1 MKLRQKLAAVMA
13 AAMVVTAVPVI
24 TTATTTNTISI
35 SSISMVKDGAIGFTL
50 TENKTN
56 NVTTSTTYSTANSM
70 LTLDLESKGDYSLGE
85 AGQTFFVK
93 IDNAKFS
100 KEAYHAH
107 ENGGSVE
114 VDTKG
119 NVIVSATETAPV
131 VPTYTNGNMTV
142 TVISDSELKVTVK
155 EIVKSGDVFNVPVFA
170 IAKSGEV
177 KLTVDGTDS
186 FVTSGTH
193 VLGTTSDK
201 MLTAAAAD
209 PSKISIEGGT
219 LGKIVISEATKGA
232 FAGVAASDKKIEL
245 TLPTSSDLEFAAA
258 SSTSVKV
265 TPARGYNTNAF
276 DGYKVS
282 VEGQKLTIDLKD
294 CSFAQSATGQ
304 IEITGVQVVPEG
316 KTAAKGEVVVT
327 VKNPN
332 MDATKLTVAKIVD
345 EEVALTCEKAAEI
358 IGGKENA
365 SVTFKLTE
373 TTKDTINKG
382 RKADFTI
389 ENGFIAVRTKTDN
402 TYATAL
408 DTFKALVT
416 TGDIELPEE
425 VKVEDIVSVDANVE
439 GQITGFTVVF
449 DHIDSTKASEL
460 EFKLPVQADINT
472 TGDVKVKVEGRALN
486 DAKEVVIAT
495 VKAPYEVAVEAVELK
510 VGLNGQVGGKV
521 TITETAPAM
530 LEKGQVKISM
540 DQYAGIS
547 FKKGQDLSV
556 KAENVKIKDVKVT
569 ADEITFQVERTSD
582 EAGKVTIE
590 NIEFNVD
597 RTAPEGSFDLEIS
610 GDAISKNTY
619 IKAGLEALTI
629 ENFVT
634 IGTKNTEDIATG
646 SNGLKKGTA
655 SFVIGSKKYTVNGVE
670 KTMDGAPYLANG
682 RTMIPVRYVSEAF
695 GIAGNNIAFEKGVI
709 TLFAG
714 NRIVQLTNGS
724 NIALVNG
731 VKFPMEQAVVIKE
744 GRTYIPVGEVGRI
757 LGVNVNWNNETKTA
771 TFTN

>member
-24 TTATTTNTISI
+24 TTATTTNSISI
-35 SSISMVKDGAIGFTL
+35 SSVSMVKDGAIGFTL

-70 LTLDLESKGDYSLGE
+70 LSLDLESKGDYSLGQD
-85 AGQTFFVK
+85 GQTFFVK
-93 IDNAKFS
+93 IENAKFS
-100 KEAYHAH
+100 KQAYHAH
-107 ENGGSVE
+107 QNGGSIE

-119 NVIVSATETAPV
+119 NVIVSPSETKPV
-131 VPTYTNGNMTV
+131 EPTYKSGNMTV
-142 TVISDSELKVTVK
+142 TAISDSELKVTVTGD
-155 EIVKSGDVFNVPVFA
+155 VKSGDVLNVPVFA

-186 FVTSGTH
+186 FVTSGSH

-201 MLTAAAAD
+201 MLTATAAD
-209 PSKISIEGGT
+209 SSKISVEGGT
-219 LGKIVISEATKGA
+219 LGKIVVSEATKGA
-232 FAGVAASDKKIEL
+232 FAGAAAADKTIEL

-258 SSTSVKV
+258 STTSVKV
-265 TPARGYNTNAF
+265 TPARGYNANAF

-282 VEGQKLTIDLKD
+282 VDGQKLTIDLKD

-345 EEVALTCEKAAEI
+345 EEVSLTCEKAAEL

-389 ENGFIAVRTKTDN
+389 ENGFIAVRTKTND

-408 DTFKALVT
+408 ETFKSLIKS
-416 TGDIELPEE
+416 GDIELPKEIKE
-425 VKVEDIVSVDANVE
+425 EDIVSVEANVE

-486 DAKEVVIAT
+486 AAKEIVIAT
-495 VKAPYEVAVEAVELK
+495 VKAPYEITAEAVALK
-510 VGLNGQVGGKV
+510 VGLNGQAGGKL

-530 LEKGQVKISM
+530 LEKGQVKIAM

-556 KAENVKIKDVKVT
+556 KAENLKIKDVKVT

-634 IGTKNTEDIATG
+634 IGTKNTEDITTG
-646 SNGLKKGTA
+646 SNGLKKGSA
-655 SFVIGSKKYTVNGVE
+655 SFAIGSTKYTVNGVE

-695 GIAGNNIAFEKGVI
+695 GIDGHNIAFEKGVV

-731 VKFPMEQAVVIKE
+731 VKFPMEQAVAIKE

>member
-70 LTLDLESKGDYSLGE
+70 LTLDLESKGDYSLGQ

-155 EIVKSGDVFNVPVFA
+155 ETVKSGDVFNVPVFA

-193 VLGTTSDK
+193 ILGTTSDK
-201 MLTAAAAD
+201 MLTATAVD
-209 PSKISIEGGT
+209 PSKISVEGGT

-232 FAGVAASDKKIEL
+232 FAGVAAADKKIEL
-245 TLPTSSDLEFAAA
+245 TLPTSSDLEFATA
-258 SSTSVKV
+258 STSSVKV

-276 DGYKVS
+276 DGYTVT
-282 VEGQKLTIDLKD
+282 VEGQKLTIDLSA

-304 IEITGVQVVPEG
+304 IEISGVQVVPEG

-332 MDATKLTVAKIVD
+332 MDTTKLTVAEIVD
-345 EEVALTCEKAAEI
+345 EEVSLKCEKPAEI
-358 IGGKENA
+358 IGGKENG
-365 SVTFKLTE
+365 SVKFELAE
-373 TTKDTINKG
+373 TTKETINKG

-389 ENGFIAVRTKTDN
+389 ENGFIAVRKKTND

-425 VKVEDIVSVDANVE
+425 VKVEDIVSVDANAE

-449 DHIDSTKASEL
+449 DHIDSTKASKL

-495 VKAPYEVAVEAVELK
+495 VKAPYEIAVEAVELK

-540 DQYAGIS
+540 EQYAGIS

-597 RTAPEGSFDLEIS
+597 RTAPEGSFDLSIS

-695 GIAGNNIAFEKGVI
+695 GIDGNNIAFDKGVV

>member
-24 TTATTTNTISI
+24 TTATTTNSISI
-35 SSISMVKDGAIGFTL
+35 SSVSMVKDGAIGFTL

-70 LTLDLESKGDYSLGE
+70 LSLDLESKGDYSLGQD
-85 AGQTFFVK
+85 GQTFFVK
-93 IDNAKFS
+93 IENAKFS

-107 ENGGSVE
+107 QNGGSVN
-114 VDTKG
+114 VDSKG
-119 NVIVSATETAPV
+119 NVIVSPSETKPV
-131 VPTYTNGNMTV
+131 EPTYKSGNMTV
-142 TVISDSELKVTVK
+142 TAISDSELKVTVTGN
-155 EIVKSGDVFNVPVFA
+155 VKSGDVLNVPVFA

-186 FVTSGTH
+186 FVTSGSH

-201 MLTAAAAD
+201 MLTATAAEL
-209 PSKISIEGGT
+209 SKISVEGGT
-219 LGKIVISEATKGA
+219 LGKIVVSEATKGA
-232 FAGVAASDKKIEL
+232 FAGAAAADKTIEL
-245 TLPTSSDLEFAAA
+245 TLPTSSELEFAAA
-258 SSTSVKV
+258 STTSVKV
-265 TPARGYNTNAF
+265 TPARGYNANAF

-282 VEGQKLTIDLKD
+282 VDGQKLTIDLKD

-345 EEVALTCEKAAEI
+345 EEVSLTCEKAAEL

-389 ENGFIAVRTKTDN
+389 ENGFIAVRTKTND

-408 DTFKALVT
+408 ETFKSLIKS
-416 TGDIELPEE
+416 GDIELPKEIKE
-425 VKVEDIVSVDANVE
+425 EDIVSVEANVE

-486 DAKEVVIAT
+486 AAKEIVIAT
-495 VKAPYEVAVEAVELK
+495 VKAPYEITAEAVDLK
-510 VGLNGQVGGKV
+510 VGLNGQAGGKL

-530 LEKGQVKISM
+530 LEKGQVKIAM

-556 KAENVKIKDVKVT
+556 KAENLKIKDVKVT

-619 IKAGLEALTI
+619 IKAGLETLTI

-646 SNGLKKGTA
+646 SNGLKKGNA
-655 SFVIGSKKYTVNGVE
+655 SFAIGSTKYTVNGVE

-695 GIAGNNIAFEKGVI
+695 GIDGHNIAFEKGIV

-731 VKFPMEQAVVIKE
+731 VKFPMEQAVAIKE